1 MYGAI
6 IGDFA
11 GSIYEYDQLKKVKPI
26 KCKNIIENNSFFSD
40 DTILTVAILDAIL
53 NDKNYLKYLR
63 NYIKMYSDYKPSY
76 SPYFSS
82 SFSPSTL
89 KWATSNEIFNSYGNG
104 AMMRISPIGYLFDS
118 EKEVIKNAIL
128 ATKPTHNTFDALY
141 SAKIIALMI
150 FYFRKG
156 YSKNDVFNKLNLKVE
171 YKPFSKF
178 NYTCKDTLG
187 NILYVI
193 YNSNSFD
200 DAIRNTLLMGG
211 DTDTNCT
218 IVGSVMEAIYG
229 VSDELKESA
238 NKKLPNSFVKIL
250 ECGYKNIK

>member
-1 MYGAI
+1 
-6 IGDFA
+6 
-11 GSIYEYDQLKKVKPI
+11 
-26 KCKNIIENNSFFSD
+26 
-40 DTILTVAILDAIL
+40 
-53 NDKNYLKYLR
+53 
-63 NYIKMYSDYKPSY
+63 
-76 SPYFSS
+76 
-82 SFSPSTL
+82 
-89 KWATSNEIFNSYGNG
+89 
-104 AMMRISPIGYLFDS
+104 
-118 EKEVIKNAIL
+118 
-128 ATKPTHNTFDALY
+128 
-141 SAKIIALMI
+141 MI

-250 ECGYKNIK
+250 ECGYKNVK